1 MLNKYVLTSIWS
13 VQAQHPNTGENIQQL
28 SGPDVPN
35 KAQTKLM
42 SFESNPAKSKITWL
56 KIEQLLLV
64 TELRLT
70 WKGLH
75 TLA

>member
-13 VQAQHPNTGENIQQL
+13 VQAQHPNTAENIQQS

-42 SFESNPAKSKITWL
+42 SFESNPAKSKIT
-56 KIEQLLLV
+56 
-64 TELRLT
+64 
-70 WKGLH
+70 
-75 TLA
+75 